1 MKTEND
7 VLYHHHNNLPDPQT
21 FTDNNIRLAE
31 QEREAS
37 IRLRGLIGR
46 FDKFLLWPLYILYI
60 LYRPIKDGQFNSFE
74 NLASHF
80 IGIQIFQIDFPLI
93 ALEGFT
99 NSCVKIVQ

>member
-1 MKTEND
+1 MRLNPPIGGSSEKMKTEND

-46 FDKFLLWPLYILYI
+46 FDKFLLWPLYVDPLK
-60 LYRPIKDGQFNSFE
+60 RVNSIH
-74 NLASHF
+74 LK
-80 IGIQIFQIDFPLI
+80 
-93 ALEGFT
+93 T
-99 NSCVKIVQ
+99 